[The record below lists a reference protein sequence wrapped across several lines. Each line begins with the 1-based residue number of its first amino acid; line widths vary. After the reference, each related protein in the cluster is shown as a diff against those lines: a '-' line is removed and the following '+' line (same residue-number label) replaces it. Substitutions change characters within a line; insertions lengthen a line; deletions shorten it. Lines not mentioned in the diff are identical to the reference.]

1 MSNSALKDAF
11 EKAMLLPKEDQ
22 AAAAGLLEDFVEQYN
37 SGLRL
42 TSEQVEEIRRR
53 MADPNP
59 EYATEEE
66 VDAFFKRGLHED

>member
-53 MADPNP
+53 MADPSP

>member
-53 MADPNP
+53 MAAPNP

>member
-66 VDAFFKRGLHED
+66 VGAFFKRGLHED

>member
-11 EKAMLLPKEDQ
+11 EKAMLLPMEDQ

-53 MADPNP
+53 MADPSP